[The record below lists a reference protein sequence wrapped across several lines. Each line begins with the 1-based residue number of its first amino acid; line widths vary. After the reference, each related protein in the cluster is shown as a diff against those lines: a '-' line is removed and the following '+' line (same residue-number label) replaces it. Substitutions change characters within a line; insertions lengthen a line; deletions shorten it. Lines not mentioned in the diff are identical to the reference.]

1 MSSAVGV
8 ATASPPVLGDTV
20 ASTSTRAEDN
30 VRKVVKALLAVNEQV
45 KATDL
50 GAHLGIGKTAIYARL
65 RGEKPFTV
73 GEIAVLSEYFRVPVG
88 IFYTG
93 PEALFGNLPE
103 RAVGGRAGV
112 VDGDYPS
119 SGVSS
124 RSGANAEVSGYSANP
139 CLRELT
145 GSHDSDTVV
154 VSLAAH
160 RGRRAGVA
168 A

>member
-1 MSSAVGV
+1 MSSVGV

-50 GAHLGIGKTAIYARL
+50 GAHLNIGKTAIYARL

-73 GEIAVLSEYFRVPVG
+73 GEVAVLSEYFRVPVG

-103 RAVGGRAGV
+103 SGVGGRAGV
-112 VDGDYPS
+112 AAGDYPS

-124 RSGANAEVSGYSANP
+124 RFGDKGLAGGPGTNP
-139 CLRELT
+139 WLSLASDPRK
-145 GSHDSDTVV
+145 DDTVV
-154 VSLAAH
+154 VSLDRVRA
-160 RGRRAGVA
+160 RRLAVA
-168 A
+168 S

>member
-1 MSSAVGV
+1 MSPVGV

-103 RAVGGRAGV
+103 SGVGGRNATLAG
-112 VDGDYPS
+112 D
-119 SGVSS
+119 
-124 RSGANAEVSGYSANP
+124 YSANAQASGTSTSRYKCYP
-139 CLRELT
+139 SDSRIAA
-145 GSHDSDTVV
+145 GSARLYLVAGGRDRQG
-154 VSLAAH
+154 AA
-160 RGRRAGVA
+160 A
-168 A
+168 

>member
-1 MSSAVGV
+1 MTTLGV
-8 ATASPPVLGDTV
+8 VAGPPVLGDTV

-45 KATDL
+45 KATDV

-103 RAVGGRAGV
+103 SGVGGRAGAGGGRDV
-112 VDGDYPS
+112 MSSQDYT
-119 SGVSS
+119 GQETR
-124 RSGANAEVSGYSANP
+124 RSGSSP
-139 CLRELT
+139 DQLT
-145 GSHDSDTVV
+145 YFSKSTGRPLARVF
-154 VSLAAH
+154 SLAEA
-160 RGRRAGVA
+160 RAVRAGA
-168 A
+168 AA